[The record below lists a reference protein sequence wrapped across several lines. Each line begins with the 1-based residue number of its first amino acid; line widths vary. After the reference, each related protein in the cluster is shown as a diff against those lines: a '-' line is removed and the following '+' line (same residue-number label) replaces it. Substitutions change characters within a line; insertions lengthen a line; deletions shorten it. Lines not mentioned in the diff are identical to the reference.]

1 MMRIGLA
8 FILYILF
15 SVSSFA
21 NPNRF
26 SVSGKV
32 VDDIT
37 QKPLSYATI
46 RIQNMELWA
55 ISDDNGRFVIA
66 NVPTG
71 QVTVEVKTLGYVT
84 RTFAFVL
91 NRDTDLKNIRMKEDN
106 LSVPGVEVTARKK
119 SVTGATTYTMDRT
132 TLDHSQVLNLS
143 DISALLPGGQTV
155 NSSLMNDSRFA
166 LRAGSGERGNA
177 AFGTAVEIDGMRL
190 DNNANMS
197 ETSSPSTRS
206 VSVSNIESVEI
217 IAGIPG
223 VEYGDVSN
231 GVVKVNT
238 RRGHSPWILEASVN
252 PYTRQVALSKGLLLP
267 HDAGTLNFSIE
278 HANSFS
284 KLASPYTAYNRN
296 ILSATYG
303 KVLNLSGGS
312 LNLMA
317 SLSGNVGGY
326 NSKADPDAF
335 KDTYEKQRDNQLRGN
350 LQLDWLINSRSA
362 GVFNIGLKAA
372 FSTSDRR
379 NETYTNASSSSTQAY
394 LHTMVNGYAIAQD
407 YAEGMGV
414 GSIVLGPT
422 SYWYVRSYNDQKP
435 LTTQFKLKGEWSKK
449 ISAVTNKVTFG
460 AELNSSRNNGRGTY
474 YEDMRL
480 APTWR
485 PYDYSELPTMRNLA
499 LFLEERLS
507 ARRFLLVAGLRDD
520 ITMISGSEYGTVSSL
535 SPRVN
540 ALYDIVKKRDLTLT
554 IHAGYGKSVKLPS
567 FQVLYP
573 AENYSDRLVFTP
585 GSTVDNKAYYAYYTN
600 VQKAEYNKDL
610 KWQHSNQFEVGFDAN
625 IRKVKLTVSA
635 FYNKIYNPYQAINVY
650 TPFSYNQT
658 SQSALENCGID
669 SKDRLYSVDPQTGVV
684 TVTSSATGQV
694 VTLPYTTHNTFTSNR
709 RYVNGS
715 PVTRYGLEWIA
726 EMPLVSN
733 AHLVGLTLR
742 FDGNYYHYKG
752 VDNTLI
758 AGSPYGVGDQVAG
771 SSSQPI
777 IGYYIGSSATST
789 SYSGTPS
796 VSNGTLNKGCSLNT
810 TLTARIPKL
819 RLIMTMKVE
828 ATFLNYKRNLSE
840 GRNTILLQAAGDNF
854 GTAYNGEKDHYVAV
868 YPEYYSTWDRPSELI
883 PFAEA
888 LLDASKNNPEL
899 YRQLSNLIVR
909 SNSAYFFNPQDV
921 SSYYSANFSVTK
933 EIGKWVSL
941 SFYANN
947 FFNNMAMVRNS
958 QTGLETSL
966 YGSSYIP
973 KFYYG
978 VSLRVKL

>member
-1 MMRIGLA
+1 MRIVLT
-8 FILYILF
+8 FLLYIVF
-15 SVSSFA
+15 SSFA
-21 NPNRF
+21 FANSGHF

-32 VDDIT
+32 VDDVT

-55 ISDDNGRFVIA
+55 ISDDNGKFLIA
-66 NVPTG
+66 NIPTG

-84 RTFAFVL
+84 RTFTFAL
-91 NRDTDLKNIRMKEDN
+91 NRDTNLKSIRMKEDN

-119 SVTGATTYTMDRT
+119 TLTGATTYTMDRT
-132 TLDHSQVLNLS
+132 TLDHSQVLSLS
-143 DISALLPGGQTV
+143 DVSALLPGGQTV

-166 LRAGSGERGNA
+166 LRSGSGERGNA

-190 DNNANMS
+190 DNNANMG

-206 VSVSNIESVEI
+206 ISASNIESVEV

-238 RRGHSPWILEASVN
+238 RKGRSPWILEASVN
-252 PYTRQVALSKGLLLP
+252 PYTRQVSLSKGLLLS
-267 HDAGTLNFSIE
+267 HDAGTLNFSVE

-284 KLASPYTAYNRN
+284 ELASPYTAYNRN

-303 KVLNLSGGS
+303 KVFNFAGSS
-312 LNLMA
+312 LNLTA
-317 SLSGNVGGY
+317 SLIGNIGGY

-350 LQLDWLINSRSA
+350 LQLDWLINSQGA
-362 GVFNIGLKAA
+362 GVFNIGLQAA

-379 NETYTNASSSSTQAY
+379 YEDYSNASSSSSQAY

-407 YAEGMGV
+407 YADGMGV
-414 GSIVLGPT
+414 GSVVLGPT
-422 SYWYVRSYNDQKP
+422 GYWYVRSYNDQKP
-435 LTTQFKLKGEWSKK
+435 LTTQFKLKGEWNKK
-449 ISAVTNKVTFG
+449 ISSVLNKVTLG
-460 AELNSSRNNGRGTY
+460 AELNSSRNNGHGAY
-474 YEDMRL
+474 YEDIRL

-485 PYDYSELPTMRNLA
+485 PYDYSALPTMRNLA

-507 ARRFLLVAGLRDD
+507 KNRFLLVAGLRDD
-520 ITMISGSEYGTVSSL
+520 ITMINGSEYGTVSSL

-540 ALYDIVKKRDLTLT
+540 ARYDIIKNRDFALT

-573 AENYSDRLVFTP
+573 ADNYTDRLVFTP
-585 GSTVDNKAYYAYYTN
+585 GSDSENKAYYAYYTN
-600 VQKAEYNKDL
+600 VQKAEYNRDL
-610 KWQHSNQFEVGFDAN
+610 KWQHSNQFEVGIDAN
-625 IRKVKLTVSA
+625 VRKLRLSVSA
-635 FYNKIYNPYQAINVY
+635 FYNKTYNPYQAINVY

-658 SQSALENCGID
+658 SQSALENCGIA
-669 SKDRLYSVDPQTGVV
+669 SKNRLYSVDSQTGVV
-684 TVTSSATGQV
+684 TVTSSATGQS
-694 VTLPYTTHNTFTSNR
+694 VTLPYTIHNTFTSNR
-709 RYVNGS
+709 KYVNGS

-758 AGSPYGVGDQVAG
+758 AGCPYGVGDQVAG
-771 SSSQPI
+771 SPSQPI

-810 TLTARIPKL
+810 TLTARIPRL

-840 GRNTILLQAAGDNF
+840 GRNTILLQAAGENF
-854 GTAYNGEKDHYVAV
+854 GTAYNGERDHFVAV
-868 YPEYYSTWDRPSELI
+868 YPEYYSTWDKPSELV

-888 LLDASKNNPEL
+888 LLDASKNDPTL

-966 YGSSYIP
+966 YGSGYIP

-978 VSLRVKL
+978 VSMRLKL

>member
-1 MMRIGLA
+1 MRIGLA
-8 FILYILF
+8 FLLYIFF
-15 SVSSFA
+15 SISSIA

-84 RTFAFVL
+84 RTFAFAL

-106 LSVPGVEVTARKK
+106 LSVPGIEVTARKK
-119 SVTGATTYTMDRT
+119 SVTGATTYIMDRT

-197 ETSSPSTRS
+197 ETSSPSTRAIS
-206 VSVSNIESVEI
+206 ASNIESVEV

-238 RRGHSPWILEASVN
+238 RKGRSPWILEASVN
-252 PYTRQVALSKGLLLP
+252 PYTRQVSLSKGVLLP
-267 HDAGTLNFSIE
+267 RDAGTLNFSIE

-303 KVLNLSGGS
+303 KAFNLKGSS
-312 LNLMA
+312 LNLTA

-379 NETYTNASSSSTQAY
+379 YETYANASSSSTQAY
-394 LHTMVNGYAIAQD
+394 LHTMTNGYAIAQD

-422 SYWYVRSYNDQKP
+422 GYWYVRSYNDQKP
-435 LTTQFKLKGEWSKK
+435 LTTQFKLKAEWSKK
-449 ISAVTNKVTFG
+449 ILSVQNKLTFG

-507 ARRFLLVAGLRDD
+507 KKRFLLVAGVRDD
-520 ITMISGSEYGTVSSL
+520 VTMISGSEYGTVSSL

-540 ALYDIVKKRDLTLT
+540 ALYDIVKNRDLTLT

-573 AENYSDRLVFTP
+573 ADNYADRLVFTP
-585 GSTVDNKAYYAYYTN
+585 GSNVDNKAYYAYYTN

-610 KWQHSNQFEVGFDAN
+610 KWQHSNQFEVGIDAN
-625 IRKVKLTVSA
+625 IRKVKFTVSA
-635 FYNKIYNPYQAINVY
+635 FYNKTYNPYQAINVY

-658 SQSALENCGID
+658 SQSALETCGID
-669 SKDRLYSVDPQTGVV
+669 SKDRLYGVNPQTGVV
-684 TVTSSATGQV
+684 TVTSQSTGQV
-694 VTLPYTTHNTFTSNR
+694 VTLPYTTHNTFTTNR
-709 RYVNGS
+709 KYVNGS

-840 GRNTILLQAAGDNF
+840 GRNTILLQAAGENF

-868 YPEYYSTWDRPSELI
+868 YPQYYSTWEKPSELI

-888 LLDASKNNPEL
+888 LLDASNNNAEL

-909 SNSAYFFNPQDV
+909 SNSAYYFNPQDV

-966 YGSSYIP
+966 FGSSYIP